1 MEDKVKQIVKKVVD
15 AVTNVFSTMAMTE
28 VKVGKPHLKNDNTA
42 MGDISGIIGFS
53 SPDGK
58 SKGSMSVTFTEE
70 SALGII
76 SNMLGEEFKE
86 LNQDVIDAVG
96 ELTNMI
102 SGQARRGMD
111 EIGMTFEAGIP
122 SVVTGKNHSIS
133 HVSNNAILVIPF
145 ESQYGPIVVEMC
157 FA

>member
-1 MEDKVKQIVKKVVD
+1 MEEKIKQVVKKVVD
-15 AVTNVFSTMAMTE
+15 AVSNVFSTMAMVE
-28 VKVGKPHLKNDNTA
+28 VKPGKPYVKKDTTSS
-42 MGDISGIIGFS
+42 GDVSGIIGFS

-58 SKGSMSVTFTEE
+58 SKGSMSVTFTEQ
-70 SALGII
+70 SVLGIV
-76 SNMLGEEFKE
+76 SQMLGEEFSTISK
-86 LNQDVIDAVG
+86 DVVDAVG
-96 ELTNMI
+96 EFTNMI

-133 HVSNNAILVIPF
+133 HVSSKAILVIPF
-145 ESQYGPIVVEMC
+145 ESAFGPVIVEIC

>member
-1 MEDKVKQIVKKVVD
+1 MEDKVKQVVKKVVD
-15 AVTNVFSTMAMTE
+15 AVTNVLGTMAMVE
-28 VKVGKPHLKNDNTA
+28 VKVGKPYLKKENSA
-42 MGDISGIIGFS
+42 HGDISGIIGFS
-53 SPDGK
+53 SPNGK
-58 SKGSMSVTFTEE
+58 NKGSMSVTFTEQ
-70 SALGII
+70 SALGVIGQ
-76 SNMLGEEFKE
+76 MLGEEFTE
-86 LNQDVIDAVG
+86 LNKDVIDAVG

-133 HVSNNAILVIPF
+133 HVSNSAILAIPF
-145 ESQYGPIVVEMC
+145 ESQFGPIIVEIC